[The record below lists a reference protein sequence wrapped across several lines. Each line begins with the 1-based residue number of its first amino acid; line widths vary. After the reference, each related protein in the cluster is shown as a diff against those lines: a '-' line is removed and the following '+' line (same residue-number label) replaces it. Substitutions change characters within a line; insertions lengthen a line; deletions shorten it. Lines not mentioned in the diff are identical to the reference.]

1 MYIILSALSLLP
13 EVVLQVVYLFIG
25 TPVYSPVVSTIIWA
39 WMLVVRQ
46 IYLLCVNLFY
56 VYKKKISLTRSI
68 LYMLGLIVIS
78 VGLMLGFHK
87 MQYGVFIG
95 DVPEQLYCFLI
106 VAPSI
111 LVFAGVAIYAIGV
124 GTYKKYAKRPKGGR
138 CGEENH

>member
-25 TPVYSPVVSTIIWA
+25 IPVYSPAGSTIILA
-39 WMLVVRQ
+39 WILVVRQ

-56 VYKKKISLTRSI
+56 VRKEKISLLRGV

-87 MQYGVFIG
+87 VQYGVFIG

-106 VAPSI
+106 IAPSI
-111 LVFAGVAIYAIGV
+111 IVFAGVAIYAIGV
-124 GTYKKYAKRPKGGR
+124 GIDKKHAKSPK
-138 CGEENH
+138 

>member
-1 MYIILSALSLLP
+1 MMYIILSALSLLP
-13 EVVLQVVYLFIG
+13 EVALQVVYLFIG
-25 TPVYSPVVSTIIWA
+25 IPVYSPVGSTIILA
-39 WMLVVRQ
+39 WILVVRQ

-56 VYKKKISLTRSI
+56 VRKEKISLLRGV

-106 VAPSI
+106 IAPSI
-111 LVFAGVAIYAIGV
+111 IVFAGVAIYAIGV
-124 GTYKKYAKRPKGGR
+124 GIDKKHAKSPK
-138 CGEENH
+138 

>member
-25 TPVYSPVVSTIIWA
+25 IPVYSPVGSTIILA
-39 WMLVVRQ
+39 WILVVRQ

-56 VYKKKISLTRSI
+56 VRKEKISLLCGV
-68 LYMLGLIVIS
+68 LYMLGPIVIS

-106 VAPSI
+106 IAPSI
-111 LVFAGVAIYAIGV
+111 IVFAGVAIYAIGV
-124 GTYKKYAKRPKGGR
+124 GIDKKHAKSPK
-138 CGEENH
+138 

>member
-1 MYIILSALSLLP
+1 ML
-13 EVVLQVVYLFIG
+13 EVVLQVAYLFIG
-25 TPVYSPVVSTIIWA
+25 TPAYSPVMNTIA
-39 WMLVVRQ
+39 WVWILVVRQ

-56 VYKKKISLTRSI
+56 VCKKKVSLIRSI

-95 DVPEQLYCFLI
+95 DVPEEIYCFLI

-111 LVFAGVAIYAIGV
+111 IVFAGVAIYGISVGIYKMGV
-124 GTYKKYAKRPKGGR
+124 RIYKKYTKRP
-138 CGEENH
+138 